1 VLDGIDCELAAPRW
15 EVEVAAW
22 EKASAHR
29 RGDVMKVRHDGQE
42 IVGQYAGL
50 TAEGFLKLKTAGG
63 EAVLSHGEVSEW

>member
-1 VLDGIDCELAAPRW
+1 MIASSPPRW
-15 EVEVAAW
+15 GRGAAW

-29 RGDVMKVRHDGQE
+29 RGDVMKVRHDGKE

-50 TAEGFLKLKTAGG
+50 TDEGFLKLETAAG